1 MRLRRLLTSTG
12 VRLAVVQA
20 VLLIIVFAVAGS
32 LTKVSVKLIYRHE
45 VRTRILGEV
54 TALTTLSHDKGQD
67 AVAKTIEQAARH
79 PGGLEYR
86 LADTTDKALAGDLPV
101 TGAPPGW
108 TYLDWDDKAEPGRP
122 FQDLMVYTQPLP
134 DHTTLTVGQDL
145 SEESKLRHALK
156 RTLFWCGAAG
166 AALGL
171 VLSYLFARG
180 ALRRV
185 EGVVVAARAVSAGQ
199 MQVRSKVRRPLIPD
213 DIDELGASF
222 NVMLDEIATL
232 VSRVRWVSTD
242 IAHDLRT
249 PLTHVRQKLE
259 RIKASTSG
267 EALIVAGEI
276 EADVDELLR
285 TFDAM
290 LKLAE
295 IETGPG
301 SASNGPVDLAELV
314 ARVADA
320 YRPDIESSGRRL
332 AAKLTP
338 LTVEGDAGLIAQAVA
353 NLVENALRHTP
364 MGTGIELRVEPLG
377 GAPSISVID
386 DGPGIPEAMRDM
398 VLQRF
403 VRLEASRTTTGS
415 GLGLAIAAAIV
426 KRHGATLQLA
436 DAAPGLRATIVFGEG
451 GGPKPR
457 RAD

>member
-1 MRLRRLLTSTG
+1 M
-12 VRLAVVQA
+12 
-20 VLLIIVFAVAGS
+20 
-32 LTKVSVKLIYRHE
+32 
-45 VRTRILGEV
+45 
-54 TALTTLSHDKGQD
+54 
-67 AVAKTIEQAARH
+67 
-79 PGGLEYR
+79 
-86 LADTTDKALAGDLPV
+86 
-101 TGAPPGW
+101 
-108 TYLDWDDKAEPGRP
+108 
-122 FQDLMVYTQPLP
+122 
-134 DHTTLTVGQDL
+134 
-145 SEESKLRHALK
+145 
-156 RTLFWCGAAG
+156 
-166 AALGL
+166 
-171 VLSYLFARG
+171 
-180 ALRRV
+180 
-185 EGVVVAARAVSAGQ
+185 
-199 MQVRSKVRRPLIPD
+199 
-213 DIDELGASF
+213 
-222 NVMLDEIATL
+222 
-232 VSRVRWVSTD
+232 
-242 IAHDLRT
+242 
-249 PLTHVRQKLE
+249 
-259 RIKASTSG
+259 
-267 EALIVAGEI
+267 AGEI